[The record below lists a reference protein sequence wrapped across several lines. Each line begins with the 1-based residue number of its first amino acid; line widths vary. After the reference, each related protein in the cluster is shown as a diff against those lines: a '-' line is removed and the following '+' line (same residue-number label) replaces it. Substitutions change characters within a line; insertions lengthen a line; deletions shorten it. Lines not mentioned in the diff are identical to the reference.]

1 MVGPAPPGFDGG
13 LALDPGALRGAGEVV
28 NGGLHAV
35 VTDAVGDH
43 RIWLQQRDGSF
54 TAAFYVPIDE
64 HFPQRVQSMQRFY
77 RWLHGKATGPPP
89 RYQQLSAYQRHRCV
103 LMLRAWDATEAG
115 ASRRQLAS
123 VLLNNSVLT
132 MRAIDW
138 KNAAERRRVNRLL
151 AAARAMVNGDYLRLL
166 QNAPLPVHLF
176 RSR

>member
-1 MVGPAPPGFDGG
+1 
-13 LALDPGALRGAGEVV
+13 
-28 NGGLHAV
+28 
-35 VTDAVGDH
+35 
-43 RIWLQQRDGSF
+43 
-54 TAAFYVPIDE
+54 
-64 HFPQRVQSMQRFY
+64 
-77 RWLHGKATGPPP
+77 
-89 RYQQLSAYQRHRCV
+89 
-103 LMLRAWDATEAG
+103 MLRAWDATEAG